1 MKNPP
6 PENSM
11 AQTNANYDKWKD
23 ARNVEKALKEWFN
36 LQYTGKADDHIHVND
51 WGVFG
56 EEHLKHF
63 AKFFA
68 QRCGVV
74 FTDNEPS
81 NNP

>member
-1 MKNPP
+1 MKVPKMKNPPPP

-11 AQTNANYDKWKD
+11 AQANANYDRWKD
-23 ARNVEKALKEWFN
+23 ARNVGQALIDYCHGQEPSN
-36 LQYTGKADDHIHVND
+36 LFTPIMILDLRA
-51 WGVFG
+51 
-56 EEHLKHF
+56 F